1 MISTK
6 VTVVQPSWRVLILR
20 SPSLMQGSMVN
31 TMPGLI
37 TPEHTASDIDR
48 VCGMKESPTGI
59 VVEAVVDVGRTVEE
73 VSDAVPEE
81 ISDHRAVVLLGVPVD
96 CSSDSWRKQ

>member
-20 SPSLMQGSMVN
+20 SPSLMQGSIVN

-37 TPEHTASDIDR
+37 TPEHTALDIDG
-48 VCGMKESPTGI
+48 VCGM
-59 VVEAVVDVGRTVEE
+59 
-73 VSDAVPEE
+73 
-81 ISDHRAVVLLGVPVD
+81 
-96 CSSDSWRKQ
+96 